1 MAQQPAKNLPS
12 ESGDERIRS
21 AQNSVVARMAA
32 NIAAARSTILTAGRV
47 EDGLTC
53 RVEQGKFN
61 AVLDLG
67 PGMGGGAAGP
77 SPGFF
82 ARAAIVGCVA
92 IAVKMLAARRGVAFR
107 TVDVSVEMDSDDAA
121 LFGMGTGRAAP
132 LETRIGID
140 ITTDATDSIVRDIVD
155 QALEMDPWFLALRDP
170 QSVITAISV
179 HSAS

>member
-1 MAQQPAKNLPS
+1 
-12 ESGDERIRS
+12 
-21 AQNSVVARMAA
+21 
-32 NIAAARSTILTAGRV
+32 
-47 EDGLTC
+47 
-53 RVEQGKFN
+53 
-61 AVLDLG
+61 
-67 PGMGGGAAGP
+67 MGGGAAGP

-140 ITTDATDSIVRDIVD
+140 ITTDANDSIVRDIVD

-170 QSVITAISV
+170 QSVVTAISV